1 MNNFA
6 DHSSEKLKHISC
18 CLQAGLGKLH
28 RSIHGSLLSL
38 LETLFFQ
45 VNSFWIEL
53 GYFITLSSLG
63 FLALKASHP
72 RTMSTFK
79 PKNIDLFFTSVSAS
93 TVSSMSTVEME
104 VFSNTQLVFLTIL
117 MLVGGEVFTSMLGLH
132 LIRAKIYLRKNRL
145 FTHRTES
152 DSSISSDPIPD
163 SPTDHIE
170 LEMAT
175 RFRDEKSDTKPGETG
190 GSLNHKSIK
199 ILAYFVACYLLV
211 VHVAGS
217 TLISIYFS
225 LIPSARKVLKIKGLN
240 MQTFSIFTTVSTF
253 ANCGF
258 VPTNENMMAFK
269 KNSGLLLILIPQIL
283 MGNTLYPVCLR
294 TAIWAAEKISRKAE
308 FRYMLKNSRELGYGH
323 LISGRQCAYLGI
335 TGAGLVIVQ
344 LVVFCLLE
352 WKSEATGGLSAYE
365 KLVGS
370 LFQVVNSRHTGES
383 VFDLS
388 AISPAILVLFVA
400 MMYLPPYTSF
410 LPTDEAENLKAK
422 VEKCQRKNKKGFR
435 EHIMFSQLT
444 YLLVFVILICITE
457 RRKMKTD
464 PLNFNV
470 LNIVV
475 EVVSAYGNVG
485 FSTGY
490 SCERQINPD
499 GGCKDAWYGLAGRWS
514 DEGKLVLIVVML
526 FGRLKKFSMRG
537 GRAWTHHLSHH

>member
-6 DHSSEKLKHISC
+6 DHCSEKLKHISC

-28 RSIHGSLLSL
+28 QAIHGSLRTL
-38 LETLFFQ
+38 LQILFFQ

-53 GYFITLSSLG
+53 GYFLTLSSLG
-63 FLALKASHP
+63 FLALNASNP
-72 RTMSTFK
+72 RTTTTFK
-79 PKNIDLFFTSVSAS
+79 PKYIDLFFTSVSAS

-104 VFSNTQLVFLTIL
+104 VFSNTQLVLLTIL

-132 LIRAKIYLRKNRL
+132 LIRAKIYLQKNGL
-145 FTHRTES
+145 ITHRTVS

-170 LEMAT
+170 LQMAT
-175 RFRDEKSDTKPGETG
+175 RFRDKKSDTKPGETG
-190 GSLNHKSIK
+190 GNLNHKSIK

-294 TAIWAAEKISRKAE
+294 SAIWAAEKMSRRAE

-323 LISGRQCAYLGI
+323 LISGRHCVYLGI
-335 TGAGLVIVQ
+335 TGVGFVIVQ
-344 LVVFCLLE
+344 LVAFCLLE
-352 WKSEATGGLSAYE
+352 WKSEATGGLSAYQ

-410 LPTDEAENLKAK
+410 LPIDEAEEMKGEG
-422 VEKCQRKNKKGFR
+422 EKWRKKKGLG

-444 YLLVFVILICITE
+444 YLLIFVILICITE

-470 LNIVV
+470 LSIVV

-485 FSTGY
+485 FSVGY

-514 DEGKLVLIVVML
+514 NQGKLVLILVML

-537 GRAWTHHLSHH
+537 GRAWTHL